1 MSIFN
6 PFRLIQQI
14 RHAYGFS
21 VHSPFAFD
29 LILNT
34 IRSQHSFYIFEENR
48 REIEK
53 IGLMKEADFKYA
65 ELLFRLLNKFK
76 AKDILE
82 IGSGF
87 GINTLYIGAHSK
99 QTIVHCVEIDS
110 VKRNISQQL
119 FVNKMRNIMFIDLP
133 ISENSIFEAVIWDLG
148 LFPVKSDEIISVIE
162 RKIKNDGFIVLK
174 GINTSNNE
182 RQIWQK
188 VLKLDR
194 LTMSFDLGTIG
205 LGFFKPSLPK
215 LNYDVFFNH
224 TIERK
229 NVVIA
234 RV

>member
-1 MSIFN
+1 MRFIFN
-6 PFRLIQQI
+6 LFRLIQRI

-29 LILNT
+29 LILNI
-34 IRSQHSFYIFEENR
+34 IRSQYSFYIYEENR

-53 IGLMKEADFKYA
+53 IGLMKETDFKYA

-99 QTIVHCVEIDS
+99 QTSVHCVEIDR

-119 FVNKMRNIMFIDLP
+119 FVNKIRNIMFIDLP
-133 ISENSIFEAVIWDLG
+133 INENSFFDAVIWDLK
-148 LFPVKSDEIISVIE
+148 LFPTKSDEILSVIE
-162 RKIKNDGFIVLK
+162 KKIKNGGFIVLR
-174 GINTSNNE
+174 GINTSNSE

-188 VLKLDR
+188 VRKLDR

-205 LGFFKPSLPK
+205 IGFLKPSLPK
-215 LNYDVFFNH
+215 LNYDVFF
-224 TIERK
+224 
-229 NVVIA
+229 
-234 RV
+234 